1 MFEVCPNEHLKKTK
15 WMANGIDPLG
25 IRSIIYKIY
34 SRYSLPIIITENGM
48 AYSDVLENNQYPHY
62 DQDYNLREKIQWI

>member
-15 WMANGIDPLG
+15 VANGIDPLG

-34 SRYSLPIIITENGM
+34 NRYSLPIIITENGM
-48 AYSDVLENNQYPHY
+48 AYSECI
-62 DQDYNLREKIQWI
+62 RK